1 MAIRIKVCG
10 IATFQ
15 SASHALKVGAD
26 FLGINRYQGSPRC
39 VSQSA
44 ARELMQNIPQGKRVV
59 VDVAPSL
66 DTLKEHLEEGFDYF
80 QLHFDYIDAQSLLPK
95 WRRLIG
101 KERLWLAPRLNKG
114 DAFPSA
120 LLEYAD
126 TLLLDACD
134 AEGYGGSGLLADW
147 PLFRDLQDAH
157 PEKVWILAGG
167 LGPGNVKRAIAESG
181 ARFIDVNSRVETS
194 PGVKDLSLLKTV
206 FESVRSIDD

>member
-1 MAIRIKVCG
+1 M
-10 IATFQ
+10 
-15 SASHALKVGAD
+15 
-26 FLGINRYQGSPRC
+26 
-39 VSQSA
+39 
-44 ARELMQNIPQGKRVV
+44 
-59 VDVAPSL
+59 
-66 DTLKEHLEEGFDYF
+66 
-80 QLHFDYIDAQSLLPK
+80 
-95 WRRLIG
+95 
-101 KERLWLAPRLNKG
+101 WLAPRLNKG